1 MPKARFYLDYAAS
14 TPVDPRVEAAMRP
27 YFLKKFGNAGS
38 LHSFGQEALAAV
50 DSTRETVASAIGA
63 GFREIIFTGSATEAN
78 NLALR
83 GAINATLKTRIHPN
97 YQNTNEVKK
106 NFGSFG
112 YDSDVSGRLRI
123 IVSAIEHES
132 ILETARDLEREG
144 VEIVY
149 LPVDRNGIVDLGAL
163 QFALNERTILVSLM
177 YANNETGVI
186 QPIAEIAKIV
196 NDFKATLKTRIH
208 PNYQNTNEVKKNFG
222 SFGYDSD
229 VSGRYPILH
238 TDAVQ
243 AFQFLDCDVD
253 RLGVDMM
260 TLSAHKIYG
269 PKGAG
274 ALYLRN
280 SKHEARNPKQI
291 LSKNV
296 PNHKRLG
303 FGNSNLDIVSNSE
316 FRNSDLQQLV
326 SPIVVGGGQEFG
338 LRSGTEN
345 VPLIVGFGKAVQLAL
360 NSREKEGKR
369 IASLRDRFWQGL
381 KKIYPRAE
389 LNGIPSANN
398 ESITN
403 QRIANSKFVNSK
415 PSSSFVDS
423 VPYILNV
430 YFPNHDAQD
439 ILTRFDLAGIAVSA
453 GSACS
458 ARSAKPSYV
467 IAALG
472 YPEKRAR
479 QSIRFSF
486 GRPTTKKDIDSSLKI
501 IRKLL

>member
-83 GAINATLKTRIHPN
+83 GAIN
-97 YQNTNEVKK
+97 
-106 NFGSFG
+106 
-112 YDSDVSGRLRI
+112 
-123 IVSAIEHES
+123 
-132 ILETARDLEREG
+132 
-144 VEIVY
+144 
-149 LPVDRNGIVDLGAL
+149 
-163 QFALNERTILVSLM
+163 
-177 YANNETGVI
+177 
-186 QPIAEIAKIV
+186 
-196 NDFKATLKTRIH
+196 ATLKTRIH